1 MENKEYK
8 IDYSKDYQK
17 VHDLVYDYKNGSTD
31 AANILLESFSKFL
44 SNYVGLIKLGK
55 YNLNY
60 YSIRSF
66 IKLFVEDPTDRKLL
80 NSYLYNQYTSKTIA
94 FTTINIIMK
103 VFNESTY
110 EDIKQDLNII
120 FFSMCKQYKDVRP
133 SFHAYVDKNFHYY
146 AYRYWEKTIRDP
158 IGRGSSLSISTTIK
172 SHKFTE
178 DMKLTLAD
186 MLEDQQSKVE
196 SDYVLNKITV
206 YYDIKS
212 SSIPIAFGEEND
224 DTYNN
229 NFLNTNWANGIT
241 CSKAF
246 KILTPLERAI
256 VKLWYAD
263 NLTDTQ
269 IGEKLGICRGSI
281 NKRRNIAKTKIS
293 EYLKYRTRE

>member
-1 MENKEYK
+1 MENRKYEV
-8 IDYSKDYQK
+8 DYSKDYQK
-17 VHDLVYDYKNGSTD
+17 VHDLVYEYQNGSME

-44 SNYVGLIKLGK
+44 SNYINLIKFGR

-60 YSIRSF
+60 YSVRSF
-66 IKLFVEDPTDRKLL
+66 IKLFVEDPNDRKLL
-80 NSYLYNQYTSKTIA
+80 NSYFFNQYTSKSIT
-94 FTTINIIMK
+94 FSTVNIIMNI
-103 VFNESTY
+103 FHESTY
-110 EDIKQDLNII
+110 EDIKQDLKII
-120 FFSMCKQYKDVRP
+120 FFNMCKKYKDVRP

-246 KILTPLERAI
+246 KILTPLERII
-256 VKLWYAD
+256 VKLWYVD